1 MSVPCRLDALV
12 GTNEKR
18 PLRHLE
24 LKLVIVTKGNV
35 DSTL

>member
-1 MSVPCRLDALV
+1 MSVPCRLGALV

-18 PLRHLE
+18 PLQHLE
-24 LKLVIVTKGNV
+24 LKPIIVTKGNV